1 MSTGVVVEMKGGRW
15 KRYPAYRDSGVEW
28 IGEVPE
34 GWAAIGLRRLL
45 DSVNGIKIGPFGSQ
59 LKSDIIQPAGFKV
72 YGQENVIAKNF
83 DLGNRFVDEDKFKE
97 LAVCEIISGDIVVTM
112 MGTTGRCQV
121 VPENI
126 QKGIMDSHLLRIRIN
141 EMTINPIFLEII
153 IDEALYIKHQI
164 KVAGKGSI
172 MHGLNSSI
180 IKSLSI
186 ALPPLPE
193 QRAIAAF
200 LDRETGR
207 IDTLIE
213 KKVRQIELLQ
223 EKRAALISHAV
234 TNGLDPD
241 VMMKD
246 SGVEWLGEVPD
257 VWGIVRVKL
266 LEGNDT
272 SVVQTGPFGAQLHAS
287 DYLDEG
293 VPFILIRNVRNLKID
308 ETDIPRISEED
319 AERLFMYRLNVGDI
333 VFSRVGSIGRIAL
346 CTERE
351 KGWLISGQMLRLRIQ
366 NPMLDSKFSLYA
378 FSSKCLLTFVELQSV
393 GSTRESINTDILR
406 NMPIPIPPLPEQRA
420 IAAFLDRETGRID
433 TLTTKVSESLSKL
446 REYRTALI
454 SAAVTGKIDVR
465 NKET

>member
-1 MSTGVVVEMKGGRW
+1 MSAEIAVEVKEANVGRW
-15 KRYPAYRDSGVEW
+15 KRYLAYKDSGVEW
-28 IGEVPE
+28 IEEVPE
-34 GWAAIGLRRLL
+34 HWGETITSALFMDNKKKNKGTQETNLLSLSYGNIIRKDINTNDGLLPETFEAYQIVDPGYIILRLTDLQNDKKSLRVGHVNEKGIITSAYTGLRKKSDAVECSKYFYYLLYTYDLIKVFYGMGAGVRQSLNFNELRKLRLL
-45 DSVNGIKIGPFGSQ
+45 
-59 LKSDIIQPAGFKV
+59 L
-72 YGQENVIAKNF
+72 
-83 DLGNRFVDEDKFKE
+83 
-97 LAVCEIISGDIVVTM
+97 
-112 MGTTGRCQV
+112 
-121 VPENI
+121 
-126 QKGIMDSHLLRIRIN
+126 
-141 EMTINPIFLEII
+141 
-153 IDEALYIKHQI
+153 
-164 KVAGKGSI
+164 
-172 MHGLNSSI
+172 
-180 IKSLSI
+180 
-186 ALPPLPE
+186 PLPE
-193 QRAIAAF
+193 EQSAIATF
-200 LDRETGR
+200 LDHETVR

-213 KKVRQIELLQ
+213 KKERQIELLQ

-234 TNGLDPD
+234 TKGLDPD
-241 VMMKD
+241 VKIKD
-246 SGVEWLGEVPD
+246 SRVEWLGKVPD
-257 VWGIVRVKL
+257 EWGIVRVKL

-293 VPFILIRNVRNLKID
+293 IPLILIRNVRDLKID

-406 NMPIPIPPLPEQRA
+406 NMPIPVPPLPEQRA
-420 IAAFLDRETGRID
+420 IVSFLYRETGRID
-433 TLTTKVSESLSKL
+433 ILTTKVRESISKL
-446 REYRTALI
+446 SEYRIALI

-465 NKET
+465 QEAMT